1 MHPIQ
6 DPTIRTSQAAAL
18 WSRPHSDF
26 IEPMQALA
34 DSSGDAPD
42 DLGFR
47 LIVLGIQSTCSK
59 DADNAE
65 TAAKAIFETRG
76 NTPRLYRNAS
86 LFPTKACLADEQV

>member
-1 MHPIQ
+1 MGGDGIEHCVPHGGRTKYSRYASIQ

-42 DLGFR
+42 DLDFR
-47 LIVLGIQSTCSK
+47 LIVLGILNTCSK
-59 DADNAE
+59 E
-65 TAAKAIFETRG
+65 R
-76 NTPRLYRNAS
+76 
-86 LFPTKACLADEQV
+86 